1 MRNYESKLVDSSRLI
16 ADILVNDIGQ
26 DQERFLEMLELTF
39 LDKYPLSM
47 RAARIVALCTEKS
60 PSLITSHI
68 PTLLNKLSGLK
79 VEGVRRGLL
88 KILADNTLELD
99 EEQTGLLTDMAF
111 SWLEDTKEAIAI
123 RYYSMEIIL
132 QVCRKYP
139 ELKKELFF
147 LLKTFVNED
156 SPGISSKSKAI
167 LKELG
172 KSKDFETG

>member
-16 ADILVNDIGQ
+16 ADILVADIGQ
-26 DQERFLEMLELTF
+26 DQDRFKEMLELTL
-39 LDKYPLSM
+39 LDRYPLSM
-47 RAARIVALCTEKS
+47 RAARIIALCTEKC
-60 PSLITSHI
+60 PFLINSHL
-68 PTLLNKLSGLK
+68 PLLLEKLPALK

-88 KILADNTLELD
+88 KILAENQLNLN

-111 SWLEDTKEAIAI
+111 TWLEDTREAIAI

-132 QVCRKYP
+132 QVCRLYP
-139 ELKKELFF
+139 ELKKELYFI
-147 LLKTFVNED
+147 LKGLVNES

-172 KSKDFETG
+172 RSMDIET